1 MSRYLSYSDPG
12 IKLCEPLRIKEP
24 PPRLG
29 ITWLTGPEDSFKEY
43 LSRRYKGN
51 SSVWCG
57 GRFAM
62 GQLWPN
68 AISTF
73 TLTFGPG
80 AWYFHS
86 LLPTVRPGLVLT
98 SFLGASQ
105 CVLAAV
111 ILITFLLAS
120 AMNPGIIPRNES
132 IPQELEQQMDLRGVP
147 RHRFL
152 KISEITIKQKFCAT
166 CNIFRPPRS
175 KHCSFCDNCI
185 LRFDHHCTWLGNCV
199 GLYNYRYFVVLIYS
213 STIFLMQCLYVTV
226 CYFGQE
232 AADVFGP
239 EYGFLDVLWVLT
251 EDTAT
256 VFFFLYCL
264 FLMFAVLLLAVY
276 HTVISLQNLT
286 TNEHVK
292 NYYREGQN
300 PFDYGG
306 FKNCQQIYCFPER
319 VLPEGDDKIEAGYL
333 PFGSY
338 SDGQSFD
345 EL

>member
-12 IKLCEPLRIKEP
+12 IKLCEALRLKDP

-29 ITWLTGPEDSFKEY
+29 LTWLTGPEDSFKEY
-43 LSRRYKGN
+43 LNKRYKGN
-51 SSVWCG
+51 SSVCLG
-57 GRFAM
+57 GRFAT

-68 AISTF
+68 QISTF
-73 TLTFGPG
+73 SLTLGPG

-86 LLPTVRPGLVLT
+86 LLPMVRPGAMLS
-98 SFLGASQ
+98 SFLGLSQ
-105 CVLAAV
+105 SVLAAV
-111 ILITFLLAS
+111 ILVTFLLAS
-120 AMNPGIIPRNES
+120 TMNPGIIPRNES
-132 IPQELEQQMDLRGVP
+132 IPPELEQQMDLRGVP

-152 KISEITIKQKFCAT
+152 KISDITIKQKFCAT

-199 GLYNYRYFVVLIYS
+199 GLYNYRYFVVLIYA
-213 STIFLMQCLYVTV
+213 STFFLMQCLYVTL
-226 CYFGQE
+226 CHFGQE
-232 AADVFGP
+232 AEDLFGP
-239 EYGFLDVLWVLT
+239 EYGFLDMLYVLS
-251 EDTAT
+251 EDIPMI
-256 VFFFLYCL
+256 FFFLYCL

-306 FKNCQQIYCFPER
+306 FKNCKQIYCFPEL